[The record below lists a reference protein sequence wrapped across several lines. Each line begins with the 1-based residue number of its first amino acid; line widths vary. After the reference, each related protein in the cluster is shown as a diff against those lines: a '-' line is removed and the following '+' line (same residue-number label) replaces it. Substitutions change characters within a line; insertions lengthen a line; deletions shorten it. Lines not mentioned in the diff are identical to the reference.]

1 MIKYLTEKKWNN
13 GVKINGGHHL
23 NHNQHGWKNEVIYF
37 IAATTIWNMS
47 YHIIYI
53 LWNMNQYMNIRIDM
67 RPSTPKDEGSMT
79 KQYQYPSIVS
89 VSRCFTLVPDY
100 CMTTSSILPIG
111 RHNHIGIKPAADE
124 STYYSI
130 KTYIWRVIIKNE
142 IKRRLSYYRKSH

>member
-89 VSRCFTLVPDY
+89 VSR
-100 CMTTSSILPIG
+100 
-111 RHNHIGIKPAADE
+111 
-124 STYYSI
+124 
-130 KTYIWRVIIKNE
+130 
-142 IKRRLSYYRKSH
+142 

>member
-13 GVKINGGHHL
+13 GVKINGGRHFKSQSTWL
-23 NHNQHGWKNEVIYF
+23 EEWSDLIYRSY
-37 IAATTIWNMS
+37 NNLDMS

-89 VSRCFTLVPDY
+89 VSR
-100 CMTTSSILPIG
+100 
-111 RHNHIGIKPAADE
+111 
-124 STYYSI
+124 
-130 KTYIWRVIIKNE
+130 
-142 IKRRLSYYRKSH
+142 

>member
-1 MIKYLTEKKWNN
+1 MEVI
-13 GVKINGGHHL
+13 IL

-100 CMTTSSILPIG
+100 CMTTSSILPIR
-111 RHNHIGIKPAADE
+111 RHILHQTSSG
-124 STYYSI
+124 
-130 KTYIWRVIIKNE
+130 
-142 IKRRLSYYRKSH
+142 